1 MIMYKE
7 YMLKCECWNPLED
20 TWESSE
26 LFFDTEEEMRKYIKS
41 QGKGIRVESMFK
53 LTKIEW

>member
-26 LFFDTEEEMRKYIKS
+26 LFFDAEE
-41 QGKGIRVESMFK
+41 
-53 LTKIEW
+53 

>member
-1 MIMYKE
+1 MYKE
-7 YMLKCECWNPLED
+7 YMLKCECWNPLEG

-26 LFFDTEEEMRKYIKS
+26 LFFDTEEGMRKYIKS
-41 QGKGIRVESMFK
+41 QSKDNKKEEMFK